1 MTGTTWGTNFPSNV
15 KDDFPTKNAFQPT
28 YGGGQF
34 DAFVAKFNPSQV
46 GGASLVYS
54 TYLGGSDQDASYGIA
69 VDGSGN
75 AYVTGFTYSL
85 DFPTKNAYQPQRTP
99 QTTKHAAISNAFLTK
114 IAFN

>member
-1 MTGTTWGTNFPSNV
+1 MQG
-15 KDDFPTKNAFQPT
+15 T

-34 DAFVAKFNPSQV
+34 DAFVAEINPTQL
-46 GGASLVYS
+46 GAASLVYS

-99 QTTKHAAISNAFLTK
+99 QTTARRDQRCFCDEDHVQLTLDAIPSSR
-114 IAFN
+114 IAQPERLLLPL

>member
-1 MTGTTWGTNFPSNV
+1 V
-15 KDDFPTKNAFQPT
+15 QAT

-34 DAFVAKFNPSQV
+34 DAFVAEINPTQV
-46 GGASLVYS
+46 GAASLVYS

-99 QTTKHAAISNAFLTK
+99 QTHPHEEPSNAFVTK